1 MKGKNIVAIL
11 IVILGVVMLLIPQFI
26 APVCPIHDGHIMK
39 CHWMGQAV
47 IGLGCVVAVLGLL
60 MLISKE
66 SKVAAAFSISAAL
79 VSGLAIAV
87 STHLIGGCSHHHMS
101 CQMHTIPAVTIVGG
115 ILLVLGLGFAIYDR
129 FQK

>member
-47 IGLGCVVAVLGLL
+47 VGLGALIGLLGLL
-60 MLISKE
+60 MLVVKD
-66 SKVAAAFSISAAL
+66 KKMAAAFSISAAL

-101 CQMHTIPAVTIVGG
+101 CQMHTIPVVTIVGG
-115 ILLVLGLGFAIYDR
+115 ILVVLGLGYPLYER
-129 FQK
+129 FKK